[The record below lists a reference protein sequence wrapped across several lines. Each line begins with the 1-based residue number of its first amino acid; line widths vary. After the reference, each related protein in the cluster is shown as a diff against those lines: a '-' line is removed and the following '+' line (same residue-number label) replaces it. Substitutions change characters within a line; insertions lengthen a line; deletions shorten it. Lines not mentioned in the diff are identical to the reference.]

1 MEKKKTQWET
11 IKRVLKYTK
20 KYNMY
25 IAFSLI
31 LAAVTVVLT
40 LYLPILT
47 GDAVDLMLGKSA
59 VKFAGLMVIL
69 KTLFLHLKNGQHL
82 LQKI

>member
-1 MEKKKTQWET
+1 
-11 IKRVLKYTK
+11 
-20 KYNMY
+20 MY

-59 VKFAGLMVIL
+59 VKFAELMVIL
-69 KTLFLHLKNGQHL
+69 KR
-82 LQKI
+82 

>member
-59 VKFAGLMVIL
+59 VKFAKDDCNNSIYGTCTVAYEY
-69 KTLFLHLKNGQHL
+69 
-82 LQKI
+82 LQ

>member
-59 VKFAGLMVIL
+59 VKFAELMVI
-69 KTLFLHLKNGQHL
+69 
-82 LQKI
+82 